1 MEHQEL
7 EMKSQL
13 EVTRRAITGDHL
25 AKLALVILMGLVSMG
40 CGPKLGKIRLE
51 QVEQAI
57 SQSQVAID
65 QAFLKN
71 ANTLSPELWSQAE
84 QQMAESEKARSANQG
99 LTAIQL
105 AYQAMATAQTAAH
118 QASAVSKENELNAVI
133 DKKSGKIEK
142 LRAEMQQA
150 RSELKNAGSEAN
162 RTNQQKERRTS
173 ELKRKLQQQSDQVS
187 RSQSDAH
194 QAGHKR
200 DQLQTRYDQV
210 YAQSQPAQ
218 RQIEDYRRRIREYET
233 QLAKAEAELQTAR
246 QASEEAKS
254 RAIAQGKSYSRQI
267 ENLSQQRALRDHDAV
282 LARKMAEARAF
293 AQRRQTWTPNRTGQT
308 ALSRLQASEGRREL
322 KRWDQAWWDK
332 DLNTHLSYY
341 SRQLQLEQSVIRAT
355 GEERKYLDYVQT
367 APAIRGQAGKGWS
380 RNASADT
387 PEIQAEGDS
396 LVATYR
402 LNKTSGGRQK
412 QPVLYDIWEREVWIR
427 KQGQAWR
434 IYREF
439 WRIYENVPKY

>member
-1 MEHQEL
+1 
-7 EMKSQL
+7 MKSQV
-13 EVTRRAITGDHL
+13 EVTRRVITGDHL
-25 AKLALVILMGLVSMG
+25 AKLALVIFMGLVLMG

-51 QVEQAI
+51 QVEKAI
-57 SQSQVAID
+57 CQSQVAID

-71 ANTLSPELWSQAE
+71 ANTLSPELWFQAE
-84 QQMAESEKARSANQG
+84 QQMAKSEKARSANQG
-99 LTAIQL
+99 LAAIQL
-105 AYQAMATAQTAAH
+105 AYQAMVAAQTAAQ
-118 QASAVSKENELNAVI
+118 QATAASKENELNAVI
-133 DKKSGKIEK
+133 DKKSGKIGK
-142 LRAEMQQA
+142 LRAEIQQVQ
-150 RSELKNAGSEAN
+150 SELKNVCSEAK
-162 RTNQQKERRTS
+162 RTSQQKERRTS
-173 ELKRKLQQQSDQVS
+173 ELKRKLQQLSDQAS
-187 RSQSDAH
+187 CSQSDAQ
-194 QAGHKR
+194 QARYKR

-210 YAQSQPAQ
+210 YTQSQQAQ

-246 QASEEAKS
+246 QAAEEAKS
-254 RAIAQGKSYSRQI
+254 RAIAQGQSYSRQI
-267 ENLSQQRALRDHDAV
+267 ENLSQQRALRNHDAV
-282 LARKMAEARAF
+282 LARKMEEARAF
-293 AQRRQTWTPNRTGQT
+293 AQRRQTWTLNRTGQT
-308 ALSRLQASEGRREL
+308 TLSRPLASEGQREL
-322 KRWDQAWWDK
+322 KRWDQAWRNK

-355 GEERKYLDYVQT
+355 KEVRKYLDYSQA
-367 APAIRGQAGKGWS
+367 APAIRSQVGKEWN

-434 IYREF
+434 VYQEF
-439 WRIYENVPKY
+439 WRIYEDVPKY